1 MQLLWR
7 ILLSHVALPS
17 AGSPDTVS
25 VELDSVL
32 SRELLQGL
40 GQIIQT
46 FMCLY
51 SESYNT
57 YMLLIIL
64 VC

>member
-7 ILLSHVALPS
+7 ILLSHMALPS

-25 VELDSVL
+25 IELDSVL

-40 GQIIQT
+40 GQIVQT
-46 FMCLY
+46 FMC
-51 SESYNT
+51 
-57 YMLLIIL
+57 
-64 VC
+64 